1 MELNGPGNKSLE
13 LGKTIVPT
21 IYIIYMEG
29 RTPLVERLESCKG
42 RVIVLLV
49 SVVVAEAPDVVGG
62 NVMDGAQHVVPV
74 LHL

>member
-1 MELNGPGNKSLE
+1 MDLE
-13 LGKTIVPT
+13 IIGKNHKIFRSNREKPT
-21 IYIIYMEG
+21 GG
-29 RTPLVERLESCKG
+29 RLKACKG
-42 RVIVLLV
+42 RVLVLLV

>member
-1 MELNGPGNKSLE
+1 MVKTIKSLGAIGRNP
-13 LGKTIVPT
+13 LG
-21 IYIIYMEG
+21 G
-29 RTPLVERLESCKG
+29 RLEACNG
-42 RVIVLLV
+42 RVLVLLV